1 MRYAFAQRLPFAT
14 QPVPKTAAAE
24 EAEEAEEAIWHVAS
38 ARGRTTAHVCAL
50 ESSNAFADEGLLI
63 AQASPTTRTAES
75 KHSALSDR
83 SAADAIDARSERDDT
98 QRATSAL

>member
-1 MRYAFAQRLPFAT
+1 M
-14 QPVPKTAAAE
+14 PKTAAAE
-24 EAEEAEEAIWHVAS
+24 EAEEAVWHLAS

>member
-38 ARGRTTAHVCAL
+38 ARERTTAHVCAL
-50 ESSNAFADEGLLI
+50 QWSNAVAEEPNLTAQNADD
-63 AQASPTTRTAES
+63 AH
-75 KHSALSDR
+75 KHR
-83 SAADAIDARSERDDT
+83 AAT
-98 QRATSAL
+98 QCSQWRRWTW